1 MSPTYSYGCPAC
13 SHRQDVFK
21 PMDQYNSPETCGE
34 CGVQTERAYDTPPI
48 TLNKAY
54 RTPIEMF
61 SVAPETPGEMVALRE
76 ALPDTKFTDQGVP
89 IAHSRSEK
97 MAILKVTGYEEHS

>member
-1 MSPTYSYGCPAC
+1 MPTYSYECPAC

-21 PMDQYNSPETCGE
+21 PMHQCKDPETCSG
-34 CGVQTERAYDTPPI
+34 CGVQTERAYDKPPI

-54 RTPIEMF
+54 RKPIEMF
-61 SVAPETPGEMVALRE
+61 SVAPETPGELVALQT

-97 MAILKVTGYEEHS
+97 KAILRATRYEEH